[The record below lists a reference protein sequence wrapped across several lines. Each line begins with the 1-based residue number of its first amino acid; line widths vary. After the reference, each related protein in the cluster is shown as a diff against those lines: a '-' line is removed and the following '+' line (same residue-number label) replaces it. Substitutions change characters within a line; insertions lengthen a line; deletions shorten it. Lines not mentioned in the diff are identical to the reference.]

1 MEPLTVPCETSSGVR
16 TSTKSAPFLL
26 LYISIAFFFFFILY
40 AGASAKL
47 NPEEYGTMRLR
58 KSFFFLSPE
67 KV

>member
-26 LYISIAFFFFFILY
+26 LYISIALSQEMVLY

-47 NPEEYGTMRLR
+47 NPEKNRTKRHN
-58 KSFFFLSPE
+58 KSFFILSPE